1 MKYVAIAIDGPAAA
15 GKSTIAKRVAAHFN
29 YVYIDTGAMYRAV
42 TWFVLH
48 SGKDPQNEAECNAL
62 LLPNIKIKLTPDYRV
77 FLNNIEVTKEIREP
91 HVSGN
96 VSYMLLIQKCGNYL
110 TAQQREMAKSENVVM
125 DGRDIGT
132 FVLPSADLKIFQT
145 ASVAVRAERR
155 YLENKEKG
163 IKTSLAE
170 IADEL
175 KMRDHIDSTRSVAP
189 LSKAS
194 DAIELD
200 TDNLTIDEVVQ
211 TIIDYVNDV
220 LRKK

>member
-1 MKYVAIAIDGPAAA
+1 MKYFAIAIDGPAAA

-48 SGKDPQNEAECNAL
+48 SGKDPRNEEECNR

-91 HVSGN
+91 NVSGN
-96 VSYMLLIQKCGNYL
+96 VSYIASYPKVRHLL

-132 FVLPSADLKIFQT
+132 FVLPNADLKIFQT
-145 ASVAVRAERR
+145 ASVAVRAKRR
-155 YLENKEKG
+155 YLENEEKG
-163 IKTSLAE
+163 IKTTLDE
-170 IADEL
+170 IEREL

-211 TIIDYVNDV
+211 IIIDYADAKK
-220 LRKK
+220 RKR

>member
-62 LLPNIKIKLTPDYRV
+62 LPNIKIKLTPDYRV

-96 VSYMLLIQKCGNYL
+96 VSYIASYPKVRELL

>member
-1 MKYVAIAIDGPAAA
+1 MKYFAIAIDGPAAA

-48 SGKDPQNEAECNAL
+48 SGKDPRNEEECNR
-62 LLPNIKIKLTPDYRV
+62 LLPNIKIKLTADYRV
-77 FLNNIEVTKEIREP
+77 FLNDIEVTKEIREP

-96 VSYMLLIQKCGNYL
+96 VSYIASYPKVRELL
-110 TAQQREMAKSENVVM
+110 TAEQREMARSANVVM

-132 FVLPSADLKIFQT
+132 FVLPHANLKIFQT
-145 ASVAVRAERR
+145 ASVAVRAKRR
-155 YLENKEKG
+155 YLENEEKG
-163 IKTSLAE
+163 LKTSLAE
-170 IADEL
+170 IEEEL
-175 KMRDHIDSTRSVAP
+175 RMRDHIDSTRSVAP

-200 TDNLTIDEVVQ
+200 TDNLTIEEVVQ
-211 TIIDYVNDV
+211 IIIDYANKVM
-220 LRKK
+220 RKK

>member
-1 MKYVAIAIDGPAAA
+1 MNYFAIAIDGPAAA

-29 YVYIDTGAMYRAV
+29 FVYIDTGAMYRAI

-48 SGKDPQNEAECNAL
+48 CGKDPQNEAECNS
-62 LLPNIKIKLTPDYRV
+62 LLPNIKIKLTADYRV
-77 FLNNIEVTKEIREP
+77 FLNDTEVTKEIREP

-96 VSYMLLIQKCGNYL
+96 VSYIASYPKVRELL
-110 TAQQREMAKSENVVM
+110 TAEQQEMARSANVVM

-132 FVLPSADLKIFQT
+132 FVLPHANLKIFQT
-145 ASVAVRAERR
+145 ASVAVRAKRR
-155 YLENKEKG
+155 YLENEEKG

-170 IADEL
+170 IEEEL
-175 KMRDHIDSTRSVAP
+175 KKRDHIDSTRSVAP

-200 TDNLTIDEVVQ
+200 TDDLTIDEVVQ
-211 TIIDYVNDV
+211 IIIDYANQVM
-220 LRKK
+220 RKK

>member
-1 MKYVAIAIDGPAAA
+1 MKYFAIAIDGPAAA
-15 GKSTIAKRVAAHFN
+15 GKSTIAKRVADHFN

-48 SGKDPQNEAECNAL
+48 SGKDPRNEEECNR

-91 HVSGN
+91 NVSGN
-96 VSYMLLIQKCGNYL
+96 VSYIASYPKVRHLL

-132 FVLPSADLKIFQT
+132 FVLPNADLKIFQT
-145 ASVAVRAERR
+145 ASVAVRAKRR
-155 YLENKEKG
+155 YLENEEKG
-163 IKTSLAE
+163 IKTTLDE
-170 IADEL
+170 IEREL

-211 TIIDYVNDV
+211 IIIDYADAKK
-220 LRKK
+220 RKR